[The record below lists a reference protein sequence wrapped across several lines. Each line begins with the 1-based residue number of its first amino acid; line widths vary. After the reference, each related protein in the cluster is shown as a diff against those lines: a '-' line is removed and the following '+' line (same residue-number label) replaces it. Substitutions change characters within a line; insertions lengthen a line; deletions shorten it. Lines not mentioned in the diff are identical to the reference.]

1 MSCSATFRLY
11 PSGDGDAQR
20 PGLHFKRLTG
30 DRLESGMERATL
42 YRERWRKQPSQ
53 SFRERRQT
61 RPSVVNA
68 GGLEDACR
76 GPSGRTTD

>member
-1 MSCSATFRLY
+1 MSCSGTFRLY

-20 PGLHFKRLTG
+20 PDLHFKMLTG
-30 DRLESGMERATL
+30 DHLENGMERATL
-42 YRERWRKQPSQ
+42 YGEKWRKQPSR
-53 SFRERRQT
+53 SFSERRQT

-76 GPSGRTTD
+76 GLSGRTTD